1 MTSDTIKSAIFKFL
15 QDLNFKKSESD
26 RKKLTN
32 ETDPEEIEKLKQ
44 KIAEFDEKYS
54 FSVWMAKAANE
65 YAKQLKF
72 GTHIS

>member
-26 RKKLTN
+26 RKKLAN
-32 ETDPEEIEKLKQ
+32 ETDSEEIEKLKQ

-54 FSVWMAKAANE
+54 FSVWMAKAAN
-65 YAKQLKF
+65 
-72 GTHIS
+72 